1 MENDAKRKKKNKFFS
16 MRKHYDFDKFWK
28 PGMPVTEADKKMLEE
43 VIEVYHRQGYVPTM
57 KEVSNVQ
64 KLKSRFR
71 TWNNILLAAG
81 LPSRNDPEQ
90 KRKRLDT
97 INRAKENSQNIE

>member
-1 MENDAKRKKKNKFFS
+1 MENDAKRKKKNKCFS

-64 KLKSRFR
+64 KLHGIIFS
-71 TWNNILLAAG
+71 LLPDFPQG
-81 LPSRNDPEQ
+81 MIRSKKENGWTQSTGQ
-90 KRKRLDT
+90 KRILRILNKDFF
-97 INRAKENSQNIE
+97 